1 MQTQK
6 RKVLAVAS
14 TSYHLMV
21 FLFIKDAFLKDAQ
34 VDLVLT
40 DKSAYLYELY
50 QSGRTDRYFHH
61 TFFADAKKIRACE
74 FMGKLCIQSD
84 RKSHADRKG
93 LPGIYYL

>member
-40 DKSAYLYELY
+40 DKSGVLFEL
-50 QSGRTDRYFHH
+50 
-61 TFFADAKKIRACE
+61 
-74 FMGKLCIQSD
+74 
-84 RKSHADRKG
+84 
-93 LPGIYYL
+93 

>member
-50 QSGRTDRYFHH
+50 QSGRTAIFY
-61 TFFADAKKIRACE
+61 AVPVAAY
-74 FMGKLCIQSD
+74 
-84 RKSHADRKG
+84 A
-93 LPGIYYL
+93 